1 MGPQHGEETCTGG
14 FENVDFIC
22 CVYMSVAFFY
32 MYAQT
37 AMFAD
42 MTRQTATS
50 GLEFSRPAVE
60 VEVSYTARTLEI
72 LYDIKVFNDH
82 MDARRYNEAEKLFED
97 LLVVWHEIADIVGH
111 DDDQI
116 IMLVGNLGYM
126 HLHPLVGDLVPGEL
140 MIPKRNYTAAVELL
154 AWNLPHR
161 QARFGR
167 SDMRTLVTEAS
178 LAIAMFYENFVA
190 IQKGRAAP
198 EDTNF
203 IPMMKETVATMTE
216 FYGKKHDTI
225 VFTNHLVIMLFED
238 ARYDEAA
245 NLHRDVSKLAN
256 ETLGLGHPTS
266 IWIHNTH
273 S

>member
-1 MGPQHGEETCTGG
+1 
-14 FENVDFIC
+14 
-22 CVYMSVAFFY
+22 
-32 MYAQT
+32 MYTQT

-60 VEVSYTARTLEI
+60 VEDSYTERTLEI
-72 LYDIKVFNDH
+72 LYEINVFNNH
-82 MDARRYNEAEKLFED
+82 MDAGRYNEAENFVED
-97 LLVVWHEIADIVGH
+97 LLVLWHEIADIVGH
-111 DDDQI
+111 DDNRI

-126 HLHPLVGDLVPGEL
+126 HLHPLVGDLAPGEN

-161 QARFGR
+161 QERFGR

-178 LAIAMFYENFVA
+178 LAIAMFYENCVA
-190 IQKGRAAP
+190 IQKGTAAP

-216 FYGKKHDTI
+216 FYGKRHDTI
-225 VFTNHLVIMLFED
+225 VFTNQLVIMLFEC
-238 ARYDEAA
+238 ALYDEAV
-245 NLHRDVSKLAN
+245 NMHTDLSKLAD
-256 ETLGLGHPTS
+256 ETLPLGHPTR
-266 IWIHNTH
+266 IWIHNTY